1 MERSSTG
8 SETVQPVSLCMSL
21 ERTFRIGRNE
31 LLGEAKWNTVS
42 FMWELISPGYKNGVG
57 MKRGNKDAECIHE
70 STRMPQGQL
79 REKPRTFSIHTCGLN
94 DGFLCSL
101 RRSHVKEAIKQLVLP
116 NPPSLATLV
125 MFRATNVKAGLKSFS
140 PWTYSYMKNRQRQ
153 KVCIGS
159 GNSKFNKT
167 KC

>member
-1 MERSSTG
+1 MERSQAG

-21 ERTFRIGRNE
+21 ERTFKIGRDE
-31 LLGEAKWNTVS
+31 LPGEAKWNIVS
-42 FMWELISPGYKNGVG
+42 FMLEMVSPGYKNGVG
-57 MKRGNKDAECIHE
+57 MERGNKDAECRHK
-70 STRMPQGQL
+70 SPLMPQGQL

-101 RRSHVKEAIKQLVLP
+101 RMSRVKETTKQLVLL

-125 MFRATNVKAGLKSFS
+125 IFRVTNVKAGFKSFS
-140 PWTYSYMKNRQRQ
+140 HGTYSYMKNRQRQ

-159 GNSKFNKT
+159 
-167 KC
+167 